1 MSKIL
6 LFILIIASQY
16 SYAAFVKGNVKGSDG
31 ESLPSASV
39 YVKSTTYGTATNLKG
54 NYFLELKS
62 GKYTLV
68 YSFIGYKSV
77 EKEINLLNNSNLTID
92 IILEPSSASLKEIEI
107 VANTRDK
114 ANSIMENARKKRKP
128 YYNNISSYSCK
139 SYSKTSIEKETFE
152 NEDDTLKGKSKTENK
167 DITEYFKKENI
178 NLIES
183 VYESNVKKPNK
194 TKTVILAQH
203 DYAEQKGNDGRSIS
217 MSFGGDDLG
226 ENDIAPKAYKS
237 NNPYIIYNES
247 SNTEFD
253 FYKSLMDLPLLCMK
267 PIQSPLALSSAIN
280 YTFNLAGSFYEGE
293 QKIYKLAVKPRFKA
307 DALFSGFIF
316 IEDSTW
322 ALVSVDLTIDK
333 SALILCNDFRII
345 QNYNKLDSNIYV
357 PIRREFYY
365 TIKDGKNNII
375 GNTRVDHSEY
385 QVNKDFPD
393 KFFTNEVKTF
403 SVDAFDKDSI
413 FWSNERTITL
423 EDTELEYIHKSDS
436 IKAYYSSDEYYAK
449 IDSAFNKV
457 DIWTPLAGYGR
468 RNRIKGTEFYIAGLP
483 AQVIPFGVG
492 GYRHKLPMHY
502 KKDLKNDMLFET
514 NGFVDYGFL
523 NQDIKGKI
531 GVGLTYIPLKFV
543 RTYISVGDYYDM
555 INDYASIEQTFSRSN
570 YVRTKDISI
579 SQRMEIVNGLYADLS
594 LEYSMQD
601 PINNL
606 QLSRWS
612 DFIFRDLNTPIE
624 FDPYTKTEL
633 KFELKYRFKQKYF
646 IKKNKK
652 IIIGSDY
659 PELALIYRKGLP
671 DLFNSEVNF
680 DYLQL
685 RAHDEL
691 ELARFG
697 SSRWQAE
704 IGTFVNKNNLR
715 MLEHKYFRGSDLY
728 FFSDPLRSFQLLGP
742 TMNTRNEYLR
752 ANYIHHFE
760 GSILNK
766 VPLFSKLKLSIA
778 GGAGTL
784 FINDDNF
791 AHFEMFAGLEKVFRI
806 KKQLFRVG
814 AYAVTADNTLN
825 NNTNVTFK
833 FGIDFYNTFTGKWSY

>member
-1 MSKIL
+1 MNKII
-6 LFILIIASQY
+6 LFVLFFISQY
-16 SYAAFVKGNVKGSDG
+16 SYAAFVKGSVKTNDG
-31 ESLPSASV
+31 ETLPSASV
-39 YVKSTTYGTATNLKG
+39 YVKNTTYGTATNIKG

-62 GKYTLV
+62 GEYTLV

-77 EKEINLLNNSNLTID
+77 EKQIAVSAKSSLIID
-92 IILEPSSASLKEIEI
+92 VVLEPLAASLNEVEIF
-107 VANTRDK
+107 ASTKDK
-114 ANSIMENARKKRKP
+114 ANSIIESARKNRKI
-128 YYNNISSYSCK
+128 YYNNLSNYSCK
-139 SYSKTSIEKETFE
+139 TYSKTSIEKETFE
-152 NEDDTLKGKSKTENK
+152 NDTIKDKSKSE

-183 VYESNVKKPNK
+183 VYESNVEKPNK

-203 DYAEQKGNDGRSIS
+203 DYAEQKGGGGRSINIS
-217 MSFGGDDLG
+217 ASVDVG
-226 ENDIAPKAYKS
+226 ENDIAPEAYKAD
-237 NNPYIIYNES
+237 NPYIIYNES
-247 SNTEFD
+247 SNIEFD
-253 FYKSLMDLPLLCMK
+253 FYKNLMNLPLVCQK
-267 PIQSPLALSSAIN
+267 PIQSPLATTSALN
-280 YTFNLAGSFYEGE
+280 YAFNLAGSFYEGD
-293 QKIYKLAVKPRFKA
+293 QKIYKLSVKPRFKS

-322 ALVSVDLTIDK
+322 ALVSVDLIIDK
-333 SALILCNDFRII
+333 SALLFCSNFRII
-345 QNYNKLDSNIYV
+345 QNYSKLDSNIYV

-365 TIKDGKNNII
+365 TIKDGKSNII
-375 GNTRVDHSEY
+375 GNARVDHTEY
-385 QVNKDFPD
+385 EVNKAFPA
-393 KFFTNEVKTF
+393 KFFNNEVKTF
-403 SVDAFDKDSI
+403 SVDAFDKDST

-423 EDTELEYIHKSDS
+423 EDSELEYILKSDS
-436 IKAYYSSDEYYAK
+436 IKEYYSSDKYYAK
-449 IDSAFNKV
+449 IDSAFNRV

-492 GYRHKLPMHY
+492 GYRHKLPARF
-502 KKDLKNDMLFET
+502 KKDLKNGMLLET

-523 NQDIKGKI
+523 NQDIKGKL
-531 GVGLTYIPLKFV
+531 GLGLTYFPLKFV
-543 RTYISVGDYYDM
+543 RTFITVGNYYDM
-555 INDYASIEQTFSRSN
+555 INNYASIEQTFSRSN
-570 YVRTKDISI
+570 YVRKQDISI
-579 SQRMEIVNGLYADLS
+579 SQRMEIINGLYADLS
-594 LEYSMQD
+594 LEYSNQD

-606 QLSRWS
+606 QLTSWS
-612 DFIFRDLNTPIE
+612 EFIFRDLNTPIE

-633 KFELKYRFKQKYF
+633 KLEIKYRFNQKYF

-659 PELALIYRKGLP
+659 PELAFIYRKGLP
-671 DLFNSEVNF
+671 NLFSSEVNF
-680 DYLQL
+680 DYIQL

-691 ELARFG
+691 KLARFG

-704 IGTFVNKNNLR
+704 IGTFVNKDNLR

-742 TMNTRNEYLR
+742 TMNTRNEYFR

-784 FINDDNF
+784 FINDDDF
-791 AHFEMFAGLEKVFRI
+791 VHFEMFAGLEKVFRI
-806 KKQLFRVG
+806 KKQLFRIG
-814 AYAVTADNTLN
+814 AYAVTADNALDS
-825 NNTNVTFK
+825 NTNLTFK
-833 FGIDFYNTFTGKWSY
+833 VGIDFFNTFTGKWSY